1 MWAKALEAMERRRAD
16 AEKVQMERMTAAL
29 EQAMQR
35 TLQAHGQ
42 RLAALERE
50 SLSQCTAF
58 LERMT
63 SVAEA
68 VEETGHSQRLA
79 LVQVAERIGTQTEA
93 LGLLQDGERHLLRLH
108 DALNQNL
115 AAVTAAGTFEQA
127 LHSLTAAVHLLTA
140 RTGGPLTNGSAA
152 RPGKVA

>member
-1 MWAKALEAMERRRAD
+1 
-16 AEKVQMERMTAAL
+16 
-29 EQAMQR
+29 
-35 TLQAHGQ
+35 
-42 RLAALERE
+42 
-50 SLSQCTAF
+50 
-58 LERMT
+58 MT

-79 LVQVAERIGTQTEA
+79 LVQVAERIAAQTEA

-115 AAVTAAGTFEQA
+115 VAVTAAGTFEQA